1 MSEELGFIGSSY
13 KEGFVYTFLR
23 SIDLCGRERER
34 EERYRYIYIDISTR
48 SLNFF
53 FEVSSV

>member
-1 MSEELGFIGSSY
+1 MS
-13 KEGFVYTFLR
+13 FVYTSLDFWSFVHTFLR
-23 SIDLCGRERER
+23 SIDLCGRESER